1 MILNRLKLAI
11 DICKVT
17 SNWPTVFLN
26 YFGLINKNFIV
37 FEFKDGSQ
45 IIIERGNKEGET
57 SGFATIW
64 EILIKKMYNPRGF
77 KIKDKDTVID
87 IGANM
92 GIFSIYAAKRA
103 KRGKVYSFEP
113 FLPHYT
119 RLKNNIGLNKLNN
132 IITYNLAVSNK
143 GGISQFFISNI
154 SSGMHS
160 LYKLEKTKQRS
171 ICVQKISFNKFILK
185 NKIQKIDFLKI
196 DCEGSEYDILYS
208 LSKSNLRKINK
219 ISLEFEELNNKK
231 NNSDYLKKFLNKAGF
246 KVYVNKINNK
256 EKIKRMYAYK

>member
-1 MILNRLKLAI
+1 MILDRLKLAI
-11 DICKVT
+11 DICKAT
-17 SNWPTVFLN
+17 SNWPIVFLN
-26 YFGLINKNFIV
+26 YFGLINRNFIV
-37 FEFKDGSQ
+37 FKFKDGSQ

-64 EILIKKMYNPRGF
+64 EIFVKETYNPRGF
-77 KIKDKDTVID
+77 KIKDDDIVVD
-87 IGANM
+87 IGANI

-132 IITYNLAVSNK
+132 ITAYNLAVSNK
-143 GGISQFFISNI
+143 KGKSRFFISNI

-160 LYKLEKTKQRS
+160 LYRLEKTKQRS
-171 ICVQKISFNKFILK
+171 VHVKKISFNEFILRS
-185 NKIQKIDFLKI
+185 KIQKIDFLKL

-208 LSKSNLRKINK
+208 LSKSNLGKIK
-219 ISLEFEELNNKK
+219 KVSLEFEELNNEK
-231 NNSDYLKKFLNKAGF
+231 NNSSYLKKFLNKAGF
-246 KVYVNKINNK
+246 HVYIDKINDK
-256 EKIKRMYAYK
+256 EKMGRMYAHK